1 LVSAHPCLFKIIS
14 INNEKI
20 NKTKVYRI
28 NENTKFIFE
37 REINLDKKIPWG
49 LEIERQQLSDLLS
62 FNEME
67 NNLQKQLNIQKFNG
81 IIINGAIGVGKN
93 EVVKDVCSALDIPVY
108 PLSILKMNW
117 EYINNEETAN
127 NTTDSDNNKIYNY
140 LHKVIDKAKLSAPSV
155 VLISELDL
163 LANGSNN
170 SEINKMAIL
179 KDLEK
184 VLDKIKDDNS
194 IHIIGL
200 TENRKFLPELFSKSQ
215 IFSNVINI
223 DIPNRKE
230 REIQLS
236 YILKDIPLESH
247 VIINDMGDEDNKN
260 KTLAEIYAKN
270 LSELTPG
277 YVRNNLKQLCNFAIQ
292 HSFIRNDKKVTT
304 EVDDLIKMMA
314 SLSIHENKDNK
325 KEIIHVNYDDFLYGI
340 NQIKPSHTIDFE
352 TKREKT
358 SWNDIGGYK
367 EIVEKI
373 KHLVK
378 WPLLYPET
386 YTKLGVK
393 PPSGLILYGPSGC
406 GKTLM
411 INALSSDYSI
421 NFVTVKGSE
430 IMSKYLGE
438 SEHKIRKLFSQA
450 RKLAPC
456 VLFFDELDSIG
467 TKRNWSDD
475 GTGGVDERVLSTML
489 NEMDGIQ
496 ERQGIFIIGCTNRP
510 DLIDDALLRPGR
522 FDHLIYI
529 DMPNT
534 EDRLGILNTITQ
546 PYDEY
551 KMKERDLKGIP
562 NKKAVIDPSINLPLL
577 AQRTNNFT
585 GADLVVLFRQAGI
598 NALHDDINSEKI
610 LIKHVEKALFPL
622 TQKVQ
627 EREQDYDTLVLKD
640 CYKKFYE
647 NHV

>member
-1 LVSAHPCLFKIIS
+1 MS
-14 INNEKI
+14 INNDKSDITKI
-20 NKTKVYRI
+20 YKFT
-28 NENTKFIFE
+28 ENTNFNFE
-37 REINLDKKIPWG
+37 RDIKLEQRNAWG
-49 LEIERQQLSDLLS
+49 LENEKQQLIDLLYY
-62 FNEME
+62 NKME
-67 NNLQKQLNIQKFNG
+67 NKLQEQLNLQKSNG
-81 IIINGAIGVGKN
+81 IIINGAIGVGKS
-93 EVVKDVCSALDIPVY
+93 K
-108 PLSILKMNW
+108 
-117 EYINNEETAN
+117 
-127 NTTDSDNNKIYNY
+127 SD
-140 LHKVIDKAKLSAPSV
+140 
-155 VLISELDL
+155 
-163 LANGSNN
+163 
-170 SEINKMAIL
+170 SEINKMSIL

-184 VLDKIKDDNS
+184 MMEQIKNDNS
-194 IHIIGL
+194 IHVIGL
-200 TENRKFLPELFSKSQ
+200 TENKKFLPELFSKSQ
-215 IFSNVINI
+215 YFSNEINI

-236 YILKDIPLESH
+236 YLLKDFLLDKSYVMNDEEENDNDN
-247 VIINDMGDEDNKN
+247 INLVEV
-260 KTLAEIYAKN
+260 YAKI

-277 YVRNNLKQLCNFAIQ
+277 YVRKNLIQLCNLAKQ
-292 HSFIRNDKKVTT
+292 HSFSRYNHTDNLEIDNI
-304 EVDDLIKMMA
+304 VDMLS
-314 SLSIHENKDNK
+314 SLSLQNQK
-325 KEIIHVNYDDFLYGI
+325 KQEFIVNYNDFLYALS
-340 NQIKPSHTIDFE
+340 QIKLSNSIDFE
-352 TKREKT
+352 SKREKI

-373 KHLVK
+373 QHLVR

-421 NFVTVKGSE
+421 NFITVKGSE

-438 SEHKIRKLFSQA
+438 SEQKIRKLFAQA
-450 RKLAPC
+450 RKLTPC
-456 VLFFDELDSIG
+456 ILFFDELDSIG

-534 EDRLGILNTITQ
+534 EDRLDILKTITQ
-546 PYDEY
+546 PYNEE
-551 KMKERDLKGIP
+551 KMKLKNSKNIP
-562 NKKAVIDPSINLPLL
+562 NKKAVIDSSINLSLL

-585 GADLVVLFRQAGI
+585 GSDLVVLFRQAGI

-610 LIKHVEKALFPL
+610 LLRHVEKALFPL

-627 EREQDYDTLVLKD
+627 EREQDYDTQVLKN